1 MWAERLSARSAL
13 LAAAFA
19 FPLLVAYALVERG
32 PSTAIALAGLP
43 LIALA
48 APAFLTPEG
57 RLVMLGAALALP
69 FTGQTWATQ
78 PLPIPGPEIYPQDV
92 VVLLAIG
99 GGIYSWLIARAEG
112 QRFEVPWTP
121 ILGWPFVLFFTAVVI
136 ATLRGHY
143 AYGTPLFAPS
153 MRLAIYAGVVFAL
166 VGLTP
171 QVLYRLLTWLLYGGT
186 LFATLVL
193 APYYIATGTSQTDQL
208 NLSTGGERILGI
220 STSIYCAGALFL
232 GLLSL
237 RLAESPRDRLLHVT
251 MAGLGLFGVALG
263 FGRAVYAAVALVCV
277 LLLVASRSIRGPVL
291 SALPLVLPFLVVA
304 VIFLPR
310 VAPDLVEAAQRRV
323 SAPPRH
329 DANVQWRLEASH
341 AVYRQIRE
349 QPLVGVGFGR
359 NSEFFV
365 DVETSPGGLTV
376 PVRQKVGQDPHN
388 GYLYLWAGGG
398 LFALGSFLLIL
409 ATFGWDVVHRL
420 RQNVDPVARV
430 VLLWT
435 AATLFVFLL
444 NATTGTSFGAP
455 DNLLAIWT
463 LLVLPSVV
471 PFVRQPGHKGRRAGA

>member
-1 MWAERLSARSAL
+1 MRAERLSARSAL
-13 LAAAFA
+13 LAGAFA

-32 PSTAIALAGLP
+32 PSTAIALAALP

-48 APAFLTPEG
+48 APAFLTTEG

-78 PLPIPGPEIYPQDV
+78 PLPIPGPALYPQDLI
-92 VVLLAIG
+92 VLLAIG
-99 GGIYSWLIARAEG
+99 GGLYSWLVARAHG

-121 ILGWPFVLFFTAVVI
+121 VLSWPFVLFATAVVI
-136 ATLRGHY
+136 ATTRGHY

-153 MRLAIYAGVVFAL
+153 MRLALYAGIVFAL
-166 VGLTP
+166 IGVTT
-171 QVLYRLLTWLLYGGT
+171 QALYRLLTVLLYGGT
-186 LFATLVL
+186 LLTTLVL

-220 STSIYCAGALFL
+220 STSIYCAGALFI

-237 RLAESPRDRLLHVT
+237 RIAQSPRARLLHLT
-251 MAGLGLFGVALG
+251 MAGLGLFGVVLG
-263 FGRAVYAAVALVCV
+263 FGRAVYAAVALVC
-277 LLLVASRSIRGPVL
+277 LLLLAASRSIRGPVL
-291 SALPLVLPFLVVA
+291 SAVPLVLPVLLLVA
-304 VIFLPR
+304 IFLPR

-323 SAPPRH
+323 SAPPRN
-329 DANVQWRLEASH
+329 DANVQWRLEASS
-341 AVYRQIRE
+341 AVYEQIRE
-349 QPLVGVGFGR
+349 QPLIGVGFGR
-359 NSEFFV
+359 TSEFFI

-376 PVRQKVGQDPHN
+376 PVAQKVGQDPHN

-409 ATFGWDVVHRL
+409 ATFGWDMVRRL
-420 RQNVDPVARV
+420 NQSSDPLARI

-435 AATLFVFLL
+435 TATLFVFLL
-444 NATTGTSFGAP
+444 NATTGTGFGAP
-455 DNLLAIWT
+455 DNMLAIWT

-471 PFVRQPGHKGRRAGA
+471 PFSRTPRRDGHQASA